1 MDKTLLYMEK
11 HKSKHDG
18 RSLVDN
24 RSPSDVVLKQTNH
37 NETEG
42 NSKLIMIKIII
53 IIQYDGL
60 RVIWLST
67 IVLLV
72 M

>member
-1 MDKTLLYMEK
+1 MGEV
-11 HKSKHDG
+11 
-18 RSLVDN
+18 SLIIEVHLMLFSN
-24 RSPSDVVLKQTNH
+24 RLITMK
-37 NETEG
+37 TEG

-60 RVIWLST
+60 RVIWSST